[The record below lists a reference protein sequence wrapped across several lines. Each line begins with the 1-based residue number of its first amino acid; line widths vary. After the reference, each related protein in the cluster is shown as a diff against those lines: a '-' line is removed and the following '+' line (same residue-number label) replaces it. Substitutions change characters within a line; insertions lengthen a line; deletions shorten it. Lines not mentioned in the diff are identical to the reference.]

1 MILLRPGNYLRDVTR
16 FLGCIRWRHILNA
29 FRLYSSF
36 YYSRL
41 SGKYFHRGLPLALA
55 VETYAGCTLRC
66 PECPAGQKTMGIAS
80 GPMEMG
86 LYQKVLEESGDDLF
100 YLAFHFLGEPT
111 LHPSFWKMVRMA
123 ADKGC
128 YTELHTHG
136 QLLADIP
143 PQRILESGLH
153 RLRISVDGA
162 SQETY
167 ESYRR
172 GGSLKRI
179 ISATKK
185 LAASKKA
192 AGGRGPLILWQCILF
207 RHNSH
212 ERLAL
217 QHLAKASGA
226 DALVFKTAWVKE
238 ADQAHPLLPTVAKAN
253 RYAGKRRRRYCWKV
267 WHSCVVDRDGRV
279 LACCF
284 DKDRAYPLGDAAAQ
298 PLTQIW
304 RSEKAQRFR
313 AMAYLRQH
321 SLCRECVG

>member
-1 MILLRPGNYLRDVTR
+1 MILLRPGNYLRDVAR
-16 FLGCIRWRHILNA
+16 FLGCIRWRHIRNA
-29 FRLYSSF
+29 FRLKYSF
-36 YYSRL
+36 YYSRM

-66 PECPAGQKTMGIAS
+66 PECPAGQKTMGISS

-86 LYQKVLEESGDDLF
+86 LYQKVLQESGDVLF

-111 LHPSFWKMVRMA
+111 LHPSFWEIVRMA
-123 ADKGC
+123 ANKGC

-172 GGSLKRI
+172 GGSLERI
-179 ISATKK
+179 VSATKK

-207 RHNSH
+207 RHNAH
-212 ERLAL
+212 ERRELR
-217 QHLAKASGA
+217 HLAKASGA
-226 DALVFKTAWVKE
+226 DALAFKTAWVKD
-238 ADQAHPLLPTVAKAN
+238 ADKVHPLLPTAKKDN
-253 RYAGKRRRRYCWKV
+253 RYAGKERKKYCWKV
-267 WHSCVVDRDGRV
+267 WHSCVVDRDGLV
-279 LACCF
+279 LGCCY
-284 DKDRAYPLGDAAAQ
+284 DKDRAFPLGDAAAQ
-298 PLTQIW
+298 PLHQIW
-304 RSEKAQRFR
+304 HSEKAKRFR
-313 AMAYLRQH
+313 ATAFFKKH
-321 SLCRECVG
+321 PLCEGCGG